1 MAASKNIIDDTV
13 STPRS
18 RELVR
23 LIIPILIRW
32 AKSGK
37 TDSTYGDLI
46 HALGMVRYS
55 GIGRQLG
62 DVQNVIDALQ
72 SMSNV
77 RIPTLNSL
85 VKSGTTQLPSD
96 GFDFVSKKYSSLD
109 TAGKKVFV
117 EGLDSNA
124 VKFRRW
130 DWVLDQLGLEPAKII
145 TEEELQIKIKK
156 MGGHGGEGE
165 EHKNLKKFIY
175 EHPEVLG
182 IKDVADKSVEF
193 RLPSGDLL
201 DVYFIKDNGDRVAVE
216 VKPASSPDE
225 DMMRGIFQCVKY
237 KAVLEAVRTV
247 ECESFNVSTI
257 LVLGGSLS
265 DQNREIAS
273 ELGVDFC
280 EGFKMKS

>member
-1 MAASKNIIDDTV
+1 MKTNKSIIDTVV

-46 HALGMVRYS
+46 HAIGMERYM

-62 DVQNVIDALQ
+62 NVQNVIDALQ
-72 SMSNV
+72 SMSEV

-85 VKSGTTQLPSD
+85 VKNGITKLPSD
-96 GFDFVSKKYSSLD
+96 GFDFVSNKYSSLD
-109 TAGKKVFV
+109 LVGKKVFV
-117 EGLDSNA
+117 DGLDSNA
-124 VKFRRW
+124 VKYKRW

-145 TEEELQIKIKK
+145 TEEELQSKIKK

-165 EHKNLKKFIY
+165 DHKNLKYYIF
-175 EHPEVLG
+175 EHPESLG
-182 IKDVADKSVEF
+182 IKDVVEKAVEF
-193 RLPSGDLL
+193 KLPSGDQL
-201 DVYFIKDNGDRVAVE
+201 DVYFVRKNGDRVAVE

-225 DMMRGIFQCVKY
+225 DMMRGMFQCVKY
-237 KAVLEAVRTV
+237 KAV
-247 ECESFNVSTI
+247 
-257 LVLGGSLS
+257 
-265 DQNREIAS
+265 
-273 ELGVDFC
+273 
-280 EGFKMKS
+280 

>member
-1 MAASKNIIDDTV
+1 MATNKNIIDTVV

-72 SMSNV
+72 PMSDV
-77 RIPTLNSL
+77 HIPTLNSL
-85 VKSGTTQLPSD
+85 VKSRITKLPSD

-109 TAGKKVFV
+109 TAGKIVFV

-124 VKFRRW
+124 IKFKRW
-130 DWVLDQLGLEPAKII
+130 DWVLEQLGLEPARII
-145 TEEELQIKIKK
+145 TEEELQSKTKK

-165 EHKNLKKFIY
+165 EHKSLKRFIY
-175 EHPEVLG
+175 EHPECLG
-182 IKDVADKSVEF
+182 YDDVVYKSVEF
-193 RLPSGDLL
+193 RLPSGDQL
-201 DVYFIKDNGDRVAVE
+201 DVYFVRENGDRVAVE

-237 KAVLEAVRTV
+237 KSVLEAVRTV

-273 ELGVDFC
+273 ELGVDFR

>member
-1 MAASKNIIDDTV
+1 MTTNQNIIDTV
-13 STPRS
+13 VLTPRS

-62 DVQNVIDALQ
+62 DIQNVINALQ

-85 VKSGTTQLPSD
+85 VKSGMTQLPSD

-109 TAGKKVFV
+109 MEGKKVFV
-117 EGLDSNA
+117 EGLDSKA
-124 VKFRRW
+124 IKFRHW

-145 TEEELQIKIKK
+145 TEEDLQIKIRR

-175 EHPEVLG
+175 EHPEYLG
-182 IKDVADKSVEF
+182 FNDVVDRSVEF
-193 RLPSGDLL
+193 RPP
-201 DVYFIKDNGDRVAVE
+201 
-216 VKPASSPDE
+216 PAWATSP
-225 DMMRGIFQCVKY
+225 
-237 KAVLEAVRTV
+237 
-247 ECESFNVSTI
+247 
-257 LVLGGSLS
+257 
-265 DQNREIAS
+265 
-273 ELGVDFC
+273 
-280 EGFKMKS
+280 

>member
-175 EHPEVLG
+175 NLIHPVLELPRTPFEEQ
-182 IKDVADKSVEF
+182 KQSQSASYVSY
-193 RLPSGDLL
+193 LPSVFQAVYVYEKYRHRNILL
-201 DVYFIKDNGDRVAVE
+201 
-216 VKPASSPDE
+216 SH
-225 DMMRGIFQCVKY
+225 
-237 KAVLEAVRTV
+237 L
-247 ECESFNVSTI
+247 CE
-257 LVLGGSLS
+257 
-265 DQNREIAS
+265 QP
-273 ELGVDFC
+273 
-280 EGFKMKS
+280 